1 MSKHSTLFIRL
12 QIDDLTICQWIKWK
26 KQPKCEYLYSR
37 NWIIIF
43 IKQNRCY
50 CFVFSKQFSNKFF
63 SDEQKKNDNEPV
75 VDERIDAHKHT
86 FNIVISLCFFVF
98 PFTRAHLFLYHIQ
111 SGAFLLYIEYSIERY
126 LFFCHSHYGRVEK
139 TECYG
144 SMNTSQ
150 ISKAN
155 ILLKCVYFNANSD
168 QTMERYF
175 LMCAIYVKVLFRN
188 V

>member
-37 NWIIIF
+37 NWIIF